1 MTGGADGRVLTFSL
15 NQGGTGSASSGDESP
30 PRAQDSLPSS
40 APSFFPQDLTS
51 TVSSSMAAPVPVPP
65 LAHNPP
71 RPHAPYEPLHRIA
84 AHDSSVTALQ
94 FDGRFLVTGGNDG
107 RVRLWETE
115 TGRYVRELT
124 EGGECVWRVG
134 FTGGK
139 EGGAGV
145 GRTCAIIR
153 RKSGKTMVEVWSFRP
168 EEGG

>member
-15 NQGGTGSASSGDESP
+15 SASSGDVPP
-30 PRAQDSLPSS
+30 PRAQEDSLPSS
-40 APSFFPQDLTS
+40 VSSSSPQDLTS
-51 TVSSSMAAPVPVPP
+51 GVSSSMSTSIPVPP
-65 LAHNPP
+65 LAHNAP
-71 RPHAPYEPLHRIA
+71 RPHAAYETLHRIA

-134 FTGGK
+134 FTGGN
-139 EGGAGV
+139 EEGAGV
-145 GRTCAIIR
+145 GNTCAIVR

-168 EEGG
+168 EEGE